1 MEFIELIIASSGSAT
16 FIASTVYILLKN
28 YKKEID
34 GRLEVIASDINS
46 LRNDIKDRIDKY
58 NVQQTEVKIEIAK
71 MSSSIDMLMAH
82 RPLNGGYSKTLD
94 D

>member
-34 GRLEVIASDINS
+34 GRLGNIDKEIKS
-46 LRNDIKDRIDKY
+46 LQKDIKDRIDIFSSQ
-58 NVQQTEVKIEIAK
+58 NTEVKIQIAK
-71 MSSSIDMLMAH
+71 MSSSIDLLMAG
-82 RPLNGGYSKTLD
+82 RKFDKKS
-94 D
+94 

>member
-34 GRLEVIASDINS
+34 GRLESVDQEITRLQSDM
-46 LRNDIKDRIDKY
+46 KERIDIY
-58 NVQQTEVKIEIAK
+58 NNRTTELKIQIAK
-71 MSSSIDMLMAH
+71 MSAAIDLLMGQ
-82 RPLNGGYSKTLD
+82 RDDKKT
-94 D
+94 

>member
-34 GRLEVIASDINS
+34 GRLNTIDNEIKS
-46 LRNDIKDRIDKY
+46 LQNDIKERIDLY
-58 NVQQTEVKIEIAK
+58 NNRNTELKIQIAK
-71 MSSSIDMLMAH
+71 MSSSIELLMA
-82 RPLNGGYSKTLD
+82 RREYGQNP
-94 D
+94 

>member
-16 FIASTVYILLKN
+16 FIASTVYILLKS

-34 GRLEVIASDINS
+34 GRLDAIVKDIAD
-46 LRNDIKDRIDKY
+46 LQNDIKQRIDIH
-58 NVQQTEVKIEIAK
+58 NSRNTEIKIQIAK
-71 MSSSIDMLMAH
+71 MSAAIDLLMGH
-82 RPLNGGYSKTLD
+82 RNATKNLD

>member
-34 GRLEVIASDINS
+34 GRLDAIVKDIDD
-46 LRNDIKDRIDKY
+46 LQHDLKERIDIY
-58 NVQQTEVKIEIAK
+58 NSRNTELKIQVAK
-71 MSSSIDMLMAH
+71 MSSAIDLLMSQQ
-82 RPLNGGYSKTLD
+82 RLGTKNLD

>member
-16 FIASTVYILLKN
+16 FIASTVYILLKS

-34 GRLEVIASDINS
+34 GRLDAIVKDIAD
-46 LRNDIKDRIDKY
+46 LQNDIKERIDIY
-58 NVQQTEVKIEIAK
+58 NSRNTEMKIQIAK
-71 MSSSIDMLMAH
+71 MSSAIDLLMGH
-82 RPLNGGYSKTLD
+82 RNATKNLD